1 MYLTT
6 RGLVLRE
13 TKYKEADK
21 ILTILTEDAGKLTV
35 SARGA
40 LRKGSRIAAGCQLLT
55 FSEFTLFENRGRWTV
70 NEAQSAEQFL
80 GLRRDISLLALGTY
94 FAELLEAVS
103 DEDSPDPEIL
113 RLGLNSLFALAG
125 AYYAPEHIKAV
136 FELRLMCLAGYYPQ
150 LETCPKCGEEPSEPV
165 FSTRGGTVLC
175 KNCAGFDWGE
185 MIALT
190 PGVLDAL
197 RYIESAA
204 NKKIFSFALAER
216 DEAVLARV
224 CESFVISQLERG
236 FASLDYWRSV
246 R

>member
-21 ILTILTEDAGKLTV
+21 ILTVLTEDAGKLTV

-40 LRKGSRIAAGCQLLT
+40 LRKGSQIAAGCQLLT
-55 FSEFTLFENRGRWTV
+55 FSDFTLFENRGRWTV
-70 NEAQSAEQFL
+70 NEAQSVEQFL
-80 GLRRDISLLALGTY
+80 GLRCDISLLALGTY

-125 AYYAPEHIKAV
+125 DYYPPEHIKAV
-136 FELRLMCLAGYYPQ
+136 FELRLMCLSGYLPQ
-150 LETCPKCGEEPSEPV
+150 LEVCPECRNEPLDPV
-165 FSTRGGTVLC
+165 FSTRGGTILC
-175 KNCAGFDWGE
+175 KKCAGFRYGE
-185 MIALT
+185 TIALT
-190 PGVLDAL
+190 QGSLEAL
-197 RYIESAA
+197 RYIERAE
-204 NKKIFSFALAER
+204 NKKIFSFTLSEQN
-216 DEAVLARV
+216 ETVLARI
-224 CESFVISQLERG
+224 CEAYVAAQLERS
-236 FASLDYWRSV
+236 FTSLEYWRSV